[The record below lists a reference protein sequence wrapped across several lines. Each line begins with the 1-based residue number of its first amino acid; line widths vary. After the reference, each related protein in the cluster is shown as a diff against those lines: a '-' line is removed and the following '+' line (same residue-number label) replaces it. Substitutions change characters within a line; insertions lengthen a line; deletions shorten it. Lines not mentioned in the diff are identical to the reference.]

1 MGIDQNMRSSRQE
14 RQIIALLDGILDSAD
29 YRFRGQLP
37 PGYASQY
44 ARIALFKAKKELA
57 NKLKE
62 LPGAVAAVD
71 KAAKDAGRTRTAMQE
86 EVKSKKFRA
95 MMEFEK
101 ALSREETIKKGI
113 TDAIAIIKKYT

>member
-1 MGIDQNMRSSRQE
+1 MRSSRQE

-29 YRFRGQLP
+29 WRPNLGPTWWPNWGRLSRGH
-37 PGYASQY
+37 ATF
-44 ARIALFKAKKELA
+44 ALLKAKKELE
-57 NKLKE
+57 NHLKE

-71 KAAKDAGRTRTAMQE
+71 KAAKDAGRTRTAMEE
-86 EVKSKKFRA
+86 EVKKFRA

-113 TDAIAIIKKYT
+113 TDANAKIKKYT